1 MYFPCICFLH
11 ILYFGYENSYSRS
24 QTWNAKI
31 LFNLFLSLMMFLAYF
46 SITNVYFLQ
55 NMVYVVVSLT
65 EAFFQKTQ
73 V

>member
-1 MYFPCICFLH
+1 
-11 ILYFGYENSYSRS
+11 
-24 QTWNAKI
+24 
-31 LFNLFLSLMMFLAYF
+31 MMFLAYF

-65 EAFFQKTQ
+65 VAFFQKTQ